1 MASLCATL
9 VLGPASSRRTVIER
23 VLDGRKHDLH
33 VCDTLAQAIDCIRD
47 TPVSLVV
54 LTHIDRDVL
63 SFSASLHEKASQP
76 RMVIAVADLRLVELF
91 SLSDWGIDDIIE
103 PDLESEADL
112 SARFCF
118 IERRLARELERF
130 RRAGQHVEEALE
142 ESRAR
147 TQAILETTVDGIITI
162 DEGGTIETFNAAAE
176 RIFAYQAE
184 EVVGRNVHVLMPS
197 PYAEEHDGYMHR
209 YLDTGRRHIIGIGRE
224 VEGLRKDGTT
234 FPLEL
239 AVSEVFA
246 SFGRRI
252 FTGIVRDISERRRLE
267 QEILRIGDQERR
279 RIGQDLH
286 DGLGQMLTGIGLIS
300 QSLARKMRGNGQ
312 AEATDVEE
320 ITSLIKEADQ
330 YARGLARSLVPVD
343 VEARGL
349 VSALR
354 RMTRNAERLFR
365 ISCSFVEEGDA
376 LIHDES
382 CALHLYRIAQEA
394 VSNAVKHGHATAVT
408 VGLSGDR
415 EHIRLWIQDDGSGF
429 PDDWQEH
436 QGLGVRTMA
445 YRARI
450 IGAGLDIA
458 VPPDSDRG
466 TRITCS
472 LRTGNHIPG
481 TTSHDA
487 QPRPTRQNGRP
498 QEEDHGDRRP
508 SPHAERSRHDAGPG
522 DGPRNRRAGTQRR
535 RGTGDAGHGRS

>member
-1 MASLCATL
+1 MASLRATL
-9 VLGPASSRRTVIER
+9 VLGPASGRRTVIER
-23 VLDGRKHDLH
+23 VLRGRDHDVR
-33 VCDTLAQAIDCIRD
+33 VCDTLGAAAECLRES
-47 TPVSLVV
+47 PVSLVV
-54 LTHIDRDVL
+54 LTEVDRDVL
-63 SFSASLHEKASQP
+63 SFSASLHERSSQP
-76 RMVIAVADLRLVELF
+76 RMVIAVANLPLVQLYN
-91 SLSDWGIDDIIE
+91 LSEWGVDDIIE
-103 PDLESEADL
+103 PDVETEADL

-118 IERRLARELERF
+118 IERRLERELERV
-130 RRAGQHVEEALE
+130 RRAGRHVEEALE

-162 DEGGTIETFNAAAE
+162 DESGTVESFNAAAE
-176 RIFAYQAE
+176 RIFGYSAE
-184 EVVGRNVHVLMPS
+184 EVVGRNVSILMPLPHAS
-197 PYAEEHDGYMHR
+197 EHDGYMQR
-209 YLDTGRRHIIGIGRE
+209 YLETGKRHIIGIGRE
-224 VEGLRKDGTT
+224 VEGLRKEGTT

-252 FTGIVRDISERRRLE
+252 FTGIVRDISERRRME

-300 QSLARKMRGNGQ
+300 QTLGRKMRASGQ
-312 AEATDVEE
+312 DEASDIEE
-320 ITSLIKEADQ
+320 ITTLIKEADQ

-343 VEARGL
+343 IEARGL

-365 ISCSFVEEGDA
+365 ISCSFAEEGDA

-394 VSNAVKHGHATAVT
+394 VSNAVKHGHATSVT
-408 VGLSGDR
+408 VGLACDR
-415 EHIRLWIQDDGSGF
+415 NLIRLWIQDDGSGF

-450 IGAGLDIA
+450 IGAGLDIE

-466 TRITCS
+466 TRITCT
-472 LRTGNHIPG
+472 LRTGNQTPG
-481 TTSHDA
+481 TESHDA
-487 QPRPTRQNGRP
+487 QYRTIRQNGRP

-508 SPHAERSRHDAGPG
+508 SPHAEGSRHDAGPG
-522 DGPRNRRAGTQRR
+522 DGYRNRRPGSQRR
-535 RGTGDAGHGRS
+535 GSPGDVGHGGS